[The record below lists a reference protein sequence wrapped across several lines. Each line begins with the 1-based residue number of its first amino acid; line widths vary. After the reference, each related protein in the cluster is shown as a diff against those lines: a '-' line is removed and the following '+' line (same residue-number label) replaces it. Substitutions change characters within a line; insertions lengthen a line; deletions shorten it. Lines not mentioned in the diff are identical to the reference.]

1 MIYENEPI
9 HTIKLY
15 GSLRKKFGKEYH
27 LSGHSAAA
35 AIRGLALQIPEFG
48 QILVKG
54 FFRVLRG
61 ENLKSAQ
68 EYKEEEIGAEIG
80 SQAQVFHIIPVAA
93 GAKGGIFNVIAGA
106 FIMVAACVGAFFTG
120 GATLSAA
127 AAQFG
132 LSTSFSFGTTMAVGF
147 ASSAFLG
154 ISYGTIAMFGLGLTL
169 IGVSQMTAKTPK
181 TDYSREEDNSSSVLS
196 GPTNTATQGA
206 AVPLAYGK
214 IMVGSILVASNLTAI
229 DYSVDG
235 WRDLIMGKIQ

>member
-120 GATLSAA
+120 GATFVGPGATFTDL
-127 AAQFG
+127 
-132 LSTSFSFGTTMAVGF
+132 MATGF
-147 ASSAFLG
+147 ASTAFLG

-169 IGVSQMTAKTPK
+169 LGVSQMTAKTAK
-181 TDYSREEDNSSSVLS
+181 TDYSREEDNSSAVIS

-214 IMVGSILVASNLTAI
+214 IMVGSVLVASNLTAI
-229 DYSVDG
+229 DYSY
-235 WRDLIMGKIQ
+235 

>member
-9 HTIKLY
+9 HTIRLY
-15 GSLRKKFGKEYH
+15 GSLRKKFGKEFH

-48 QILVKG
+48 EILVKG

-120 GATLSAA
+120 GATLYGAGLT
-127 AAQFG
+127 FG
-132 LSTSFSFGTTMAVGF
+132 QTMAAGF

-154 ISYGTIAMFGLGLTL
+154 ITYGTIAMFGLGLTL
-169 IGVSQMTAKTPK
+169 LGVAQMTAKAPNTA
-181 TDYSREEDNSSSVLS
+181 DYERKEDNASAVIN
-196 GPTNTATQGA
+196 GPTNTATQGS
-206 AVPLAYGK
+206 AVPLVYGK
-214 IMVGSILVASNLTAI
+214 TMVGSVLVAASLTAV
-229 DYSVDG
+229 DYSH
-235 WRDLIMGKIQ
+235 

>member
-48 QILVKG
+48 EILVKG
-54 FFRVLRG
+54 FFRILRG

-80 SQAQVFHIIPVAA
+80 STAQVFHIIPVAA

-120 GATLSAA
+120 GATLYGAGLT
-127 AAQFG
+127 FG
-132 LSTSFSFGTTMAVGF
+132 QTMAAGF
-147 ASSAFLG
+147 ASSAFFG
-154 ISYGTIAMFGLGLTL
+154 ITYGTIAMFGLGLTL
-169 IGVSQMTAKTPK
+169 IGVSQMTAKTAK
-181 TDYSREEDNSSSVLS
+181 TDYSREEDNSSAVIS
-196 GPTNTATQGA
+196 GPTNTATQGV

-214 IMVGSILVASNLTAI
+214 IMVGSVLVASNLI
-229 DYSVDG
+229 SVDYSY
-235 WRDLIMGKIQ
+235 

>member
-48 QILVKG
+48 EILVKG
-54 FFRVLRG
+54 FFRILRG

-80 SQAQVFHIIPVAA
+80 STAQVFHIIPVAA
-93 GAKGGIFNVIAGA
+93 GAKGGILNVIAGA
-106 FIMVAACVGAFFTG
+106 FIMVAACVGTFYTS
-120 GATLSAA
+120 GATLVGPGLT
-127 AAQFG
+127 FG
-132 LSTSFSFGTTMAVGF
+132 ETMAAGM
-147 ASSAFLG
+147 ASTAFLG
-154 ISYGTIAMFGLGLTL
+154 ITYGTIAMFGLGLTL
-169 IGVSQMTAKTPK
+169 LGVSQVTAKTAK
-181 TDYSREEDNSSSVLS
+181 TDYSREEDNSSAVLS
-196 GPTNTATQGA
+196 GPTNTATQGV

-214 IMVGSILVASNLTAI
+214 IMVGSVLVASNLTAI
-229 DYSVDG
+229 DYSY
-235 WRDLIMGKIQ
+235 